1 MKTKL
6 NKKNGIVKRQLIE
19 YNNLLK
25 IRVYLQKINSCIQRW
40 PHPLLSNLIAE
51 NLQSHEIQQLNQ
63 IKANL
68 LQILKIFFS
77 KLSKPSLIRFK
88 PDVFGDFDYLLRRRT
103 YLLERLDYLNDI
115 SNFNVNRS
123 FNVIDNNISSHIKF
137 FHQNPEKFINKSH
150 ILNLPQNLVGFE
162 FLSTKCGFEESK
174 RLHIA
179 QIYNDQVFYVKLLNY
194 LIQNDENSEIDLKN
208 EESLIKNNQHN
219 KLRLSL
225 NKTAKDKKIRYTL
238 IEKLQNFVERT
249 NNKSFNSPEF
259 TNLLINSLFN
269 QLN

>member
-77 KLSKPSLIRFK
+77 KLSKPSNSSTNTIYHIYPNTIFNRRFIGLIRFK

-150 ILNLPQNLVGFE
+150 ILNLPQNV
-162 FLSTKCGFEESK
+162 
-174 RLHIA
+174 
-179 QIYNDQVFYVKLLNY
+179 
-194 LIQNDENSEIDLKN
+194 
-208 EESLIKNNQHN
+208 
-219 KLRLSL
+219 
-225 NKTAKDKKIRYTL
+225 
-238 IEKLQNFVERT
+238 
-249 NNKSFNSPEF
+249 SPHY
-259 TNLLINSLFN
+259 
-269 QLN
+269 